1 MRGIRPNEDYIF
13 TSDLKSLSGAIFHKI
28 VFAFKISYVRLIR
41 TQTGLRL
48 PIVLDSP
55 SGREVDKI
63 NVSDMMKILSRD
75 FSEHQ
80 IIIASI
86 NLYDFPEA
94 NVIELQD
101 RLLV

>member
-1 MRGIRPNEDYIF
+1 
-13 TSDLKSLSGAIFHKI
+13 
-28 VFAFKISYVRLIR
+28 
-41 TQTGLRL
+41 
-48 PIVLDSP
+48 
-55 SGREVDKI
+55 
-63 NVSDMMKILSRD
+63 MMKILSRD